1 MLRFVS
7 ILSTFKKSLQCT
19 KNTVLKQYG
28 FDSLSIAYF
37 DKGKNGLPFLII
49 KFDISNYFE
58 LVLVTATNPFFSYLV
73 WFIFIILQLFSFIK
87 KNIFTRFL
95 LHVNPLS
102 FKF

>member
-73 WFIFIILQLFSFIK
+73 WFIFIILQPFFPI
-87 KNIFTRFL
+87 
-95 LHVNPLS
+95 
-102 FKF
+102 

>member
-58 LVLVTATNPFFSYLV
+58 LVLVTATNPFFFVFGLIYFL
-73 WFIFIILQLFSFIK
+73 LFCNFFLLL
-87 KNIFTRFL
+87 KNIYSHGFCCMSIL
-95 LHVNPLS
+95 
-102 FKF
+102 

>member
-7 ILSTFKKSLQCT
+7 ILSTFYCLQCT

-58 LVLVTATNPFFSYLV
+58 LVLVTATNPFFFVFGLVYFYYFATFFSYL
-73 WFIFIILQLFSFIK
+73 K
-87 KNIFTRFL
+87 KYIFTLFL
-95 LHVNPLS
+95 LHVNPLN